1 MSTILRAGC
10 RVASFALTLSVVLGP
25 LAPAT
30 ALAQP
35 PKSAAAAKQLTDTLD
50 RLKLDAIAA
59 PDPADPGAFV
69 AALYFQGG
77 QLLVVSAKYSA
88 PSLIVAKLA
97 KKDYRDVYIDLNAA
111 SVAGSKIFV
120 MDHSCDGLVAKPG
133 DSQGADRWEHGTV
146 NTVFDGDWKKAKVSE
161 EEYGKSFA
169 AADEKYAR
177 ILALLTAHAAKAG
190 S

>member
-10 RVASFALTLSVVLGP
+10 RVASFALTLSAVLQTFT
-25 LAPAT
+25 PAT
-30 ALAQP
+30 ALAQS
-35 PKSAAAAKQLTDTLD
+35 PKSAAAAKQLTEALD

-88 PSLIVAKLA
+88 PALITAKLA

-120 MDHSCDGLVAKPG
+120 MDSGCDGLVARPG
-133 DSQGADRWEHGTV
+133 DSQGADTWEHGPV

-161 EEYGKSFA
+161 EEYGKTFA
-169 AADEKYAR
+169 AADEKYAH
-177 ILALLTAHAAKAG
+177 ILTLLAAHVSKAG